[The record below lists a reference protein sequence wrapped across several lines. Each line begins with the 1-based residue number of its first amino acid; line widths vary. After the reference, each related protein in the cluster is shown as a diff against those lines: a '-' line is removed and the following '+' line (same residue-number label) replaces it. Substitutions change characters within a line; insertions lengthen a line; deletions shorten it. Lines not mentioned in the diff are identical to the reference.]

1 MITLF
6 AILSTAMVIVSI
18 IMMCKTYNND
28 GWIGGL
34 AISAFV
40 AVGTLIATIVGV
52 VILAT
57 SSNITKKIEMCEEE
71 NVILEQKI
79 DNAVKVYLD
88 HEGLVYDLES
98 LDATTL
104 LIVLPELNG
113 NELVKSQIQTYVDN
127 CKEIKS
133 LKERRINLGTWRFLI
148 YFGG

>member
-6 AILSTAMVIVSI
+6 AILSVAMLVISI
-18 IMMCKTYNND
+18 ILLYKTNED
-28 GWIGGL
+28 GWTAGI

-40 AVGTLIATIVGV
+40 AAGTVIATIVGV
-52 VILAT
+52 IMLAT
-57 SSNITKKIEMCEEE
+57 SANITKKIEMCEEE

-79 DNAVKVYLD
+79 DNAVQVYLE
-88 HEGLVYDLES
+88 HEGLVYDLED

-127 CKEIKS
+127 CNEIKK
-133 LKERRINLGTWRFLI
+133 LKERKINLGTWKFLV

>member
-6 AILSTAMVIVSI
+6 AILSVAMLVISI
-18 IMMCKTYNND
+18 ILLYKTNED
-28 GWIGGL
+28 GWTAGI

-40 AVGTLIATIVGV
+40 ATGTVIATIVGIV
-52 VILAT
+52 MLAT
-57 SSNITKKIEMCEEE
+57 SANIAKKIEMCEEE
-71 NVILEQKI
+71 NIVLEQKI
-79 DNAVKVYLD
+79 DSAVQVYLD
-88 HEGLVYDLES
+88 HEGLVYDLED

-127 CKEIKS
+127 CNEIKK
-133 LKERRINLGTWRFLI
+133 LKERKINLGTWKFLV

>member
-6 AILSTAMVIVSI
+6 AILSVAMLVISI
-18 IMMCKTYNND
+18 ILFYKTNED
-28 GWIGGL
+28 GWTAGI

-40 AVGTLIATIVGV
+40 ATCTVIATIVGV

-57 SSNITKKIEMCEEE
+57 ASNITKKIEMCEEE
-71 NVILEQKI
+71 NIVLEQKI
-79 DNAVKVYLD
+79 DSAVQVYLD
-88 HEGLVYDLES
+88 HEGLVYDLED

-127 CKEIKS
+127 CNEIKA
-133 LKERRINLGTWRFLI
+133 LKERRINLGTWKFLI
-148 YFGG
+148 YFGS

>member
-6 AILSTAMVIVSI
+6 AILSFAMLVISI
-18 IMMCKTYNND
+18 ILLYKTNED
-28 GWIGGL
+28 GWTAGI

-40 AVGTLIATIVGV
+40 AAGTVIATIVGV
-52 VILAT
+52 IMLAT
-57 SSNITKKIEMCEEE
+57 SANITKKIEMCEEE

-79 DNAVKVYLD
+79 DNAVQVYLE
-88 HEGLVYDLES
+88 HEGLVYDLED

-127 CKEIKS
+127 CNEIKK
-133 LKERRINLGTWRFLI
+133 LKERKINLGTWKFLI

>member
-6 AILSTAMVIVSI
+6 AILSVAMLVISI
-18 IMMCKTYNND
+18 ILLYKTNED
-28 GWIGGL
+28 GWTAGI

-40 AVGTLIATIVGV
+40 AAGTVIATIVGV
-52 VILAT
+52 IMLAT
-57 SSNITKKIEMCEEE
+57 SANITKKIEMCEEE

-79 DNAVKVYLD
+79 DNAVQVYLE
-88 HEGLVYDLES
+88 HEGLVYDLED

-127 CKEIKS
+127 CNEIKK
-133 LKERRINLGTWRFLI
+133 LKERKINLGTWKFLI